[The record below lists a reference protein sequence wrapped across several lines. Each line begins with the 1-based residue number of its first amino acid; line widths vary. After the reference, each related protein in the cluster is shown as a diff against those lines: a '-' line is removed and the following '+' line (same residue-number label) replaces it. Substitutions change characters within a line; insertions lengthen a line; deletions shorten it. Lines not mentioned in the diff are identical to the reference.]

1 MMNKLKIIHG
11 PFSGQ
16 EFELASDKFLIGR
29 TNDNHLVIP
38 DIMVS
43 RHHAYINFEDN
54 HYILID
60 QSKNGI
66 RVNGKLA
73 KRFIL
78 IHDAQMEIGPCI
90 IRFVSE

>member
-1 MMNKLKIIHG
+1 MNKLKIIHG

-16 EFELASDKFLIGR
+16 EFELTTDKFMIGR
-29 TNDNHLVIP
+29 TNDNHVVIP

-43 RHHAYINFEDN
+43 RHHAHITFEND

-66 RVNGKLA
+66 RVNGKLT

-78 IHDAQMEIGPCI
+78 AHDARMEIGPCI
-90 IRFVSE
+90 LCFISA

>member
-1 MMNKLKIIHG
+1 MNKLKIIQG

-16 EFELASDKFLIGR
+16 VFELATDKFLIGR
-29 TNDNHLVIP
+29 TSDNHLAIP

-43 RHHAYINFEDN
+43 RHHAHISLENN
-54 HYILID
+54 KYILID

-66 RVNGKLA
+66 RVNGKLT

-78 IHDAQMEIGPCI
+78 TQDAQMEIGPCI
-90 IRFVSE
+90 IRFIAE

>member
-1 MMNKLKIIHG
+1 MTKLKIIHG

-16 EFELASDKFLIGR
+16 EFELATNKFLIGR
-29 TNDNHLVIP
+29 TSDNHLAIP

-43 RHHAYINFEDN
+43 RHHAHISLENDQ
-54 HYILID
+54 YILID

-73 KRFIL
+73 KRYIL
-78 IHDAQMEIGPCI
+78 TQDAQMEIGPCI
-90 IRFVSE
+90 IRFMTE

>member
-1 MMNKLKIIHG
+1 MNKLKIIHG

-16 EFELASDKFLIGR
+16 EFELTTEKFLVGR
-29 TNDNHLVIP
+29 TEDNHLVIP

-43 RHHAYINFEDN
+43 RHHAHIIFEDG

-66 RVNGKLA
+66 RVNGKLS

-78 IHDAQMEIGPCI
+78 AHDAQMEIGPCT
-90 IRFVSE
+90 IRFISV